1 MHLNLQSTAFEPN
14 FLIDSFRKI
23 LIRFWEFFSF
33 CTKRYGCFSI
43 GNVILFYLR
52 KFDCFYNK
60 ERTKLQ
66 KTTSNLF
73 LDKS

>member
-1 MHLNLQSTAFEPN
+1 MHLNLQSTAFDPN

-43 GNVILFYLR
+43 GNVISFI
-52 KFDCFYNK
+52 
-60 ERTKLQ
+60 
-66 KTTSNLF
+66 SVNLTVF
-73 LDKS
+73 TIKNEQSC